1 MVTPDE
7 QRALNVTRAPTRS
20 AHEHCTSCGVPLF
33 MTAFISA
40 SFRTREASF
49 SHLQSQGKGNISFLI
64 PVSALTNHACSHT
77 SLLLIVQSAIKAI
90 FMPRIIS
97 AFRYRE
103 YREETGNEVEGRPR
117 FSRWRLRWEIGC
129 SLYRHFKTI
138 TSMKRHKTK
147 VEWTNTI
154 TFNSSCILHK
164 LKCHVSSWCNKIRL
178 LKQQFLSIPNPPV
191 SSWMTIYKLGWY
203 QLRLTKRFFPS
214 VVIIGTSCARDLE
227 EGTMPLQQNW
237 FFFFWRCFLRGI

>member
-7 QRALNVTRAPTRS
+7 HRALNVTRAPTRS

-49 SHLQSQGKGNISFLI
+49 SHLQSQGEGNISFLI

-103 YREETGNEVEGRPR
+103 YREETGNKVEGRPR

-138 TSMKRHKTK
+138 TSMKRHQT
-147 VEWTNTI
+147 
-154 TFNSSCILHK
+154 
-164 LKCHVSSWCNKIRL
+164 
-178 LKQQFLSIPNPPV
+178 
-191 SSWMTIYKLGWY
+191 
-203 QLRLTKRFFPS
+203 
-214 VVIIGTSCARDLE
+214 
-227 EGTMPLQQNW
+227 
-237 FFFFWRCFLRGI
+237 